1 MFKRNTSKTV
11 NEEKP
16 QAPNLSEPI
25 ARSSIIPKF
34 LSAVSNRSHQ
44 PVLIDLGPV
53 IGSNISLFNER
64 LSCKFYIQDLF
75 VDIETYARN
84 QEITLTTS
92 LAERLISRFP
102 QQPNS
107 CDGIL
112 CWDLFDYLDPSTS
125 RLIATKL
132 SELLRSNGMLYGLF
146 STVPTNVA
154 YYTRFVLDT
163 EDSLR
168 HQIYPA
174 TPTKRKVIATR
185 DIHLLCNKLEVT
197 DLVLRKSATR
207 ETLFKRR

>member
-1 MFKRNTSKTV
+1 MFSRNTSKTA
-11 NEEKP
+11 NTETL
-16 QAPNLSEPI
+16 QAPDLSEPI

-34 LSAVSNRSHQ
+34 LSALSNRPHR
-44 PVLIDLGPV
+44 PVLVDLGPV

-64 LSCKFYIQDLF
+64 LSCKFFIQDLF

-84 QEITLTTS
+84 QERTLETS

-107 CDGIL
+107 FDGIL

-125 RLIATKL
+125 RLVATKL
-132 SELLRSNGMLYGLF
+132 SELLKSNGMLYGLF

-168 HQIYPA
+168 HQVYPA

-185 DIHLLCNKLEVT
+185 DIHLLCDRLEVT
-197 DLVLRKSATR
+197 ELVLRKSATR
-207 ETLFKRR
+207 ETLFRRR